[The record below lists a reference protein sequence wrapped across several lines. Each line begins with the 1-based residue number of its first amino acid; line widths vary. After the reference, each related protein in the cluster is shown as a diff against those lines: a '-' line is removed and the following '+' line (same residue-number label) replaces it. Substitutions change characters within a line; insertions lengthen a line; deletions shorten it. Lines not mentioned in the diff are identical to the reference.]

1 MLSLAALS
9 RRRGF
14 EGDRGMLRSTTIEI
28 KGMRLRLSKVRRAF
42 LRAWRGRKVVG
53 EVWETS

>member
-1 MLSLAALS
+1 
-9 RRRGF
+9 
-14 EGDRGMLRSTTIEI
+14 MLRSTTIEI
-28 KGMRLRLSKVRRAF
+28 KGRRLRLSKVRRVF